1 MKKIIVLATA
11 GAGGDLQPLLA
22 VAFGLRERG
31 HQLVFFGDTTVAA
44 ALRGMGI
51 ETIGAAPE
59 HDLGPR
65 LIALSKERQG
75 LDLAAQAE
83 LTQRR
88 LALWSQELAPA
99 VEGLLHEQS
108 ADLLLTSLF
117 GAGVAHL
124 VSAQSG
130 IPWCVINSTFYVGPH
145 PPRPLEHDFHAR
157 TLLLFRSYFIPLLDQ
172 ASLVLHATDPVFDYN
187 HTALPATHHY
197 VGPLLWEAPAP
208 IPTYLTEPGAPW
220 VLVTLSSLVQD
231 DLPLAHVALAA
242 LAPHPVRVVLT
253 PGGGHQPAALHPVP
267 PNARVEP
274 YVPHSAVLERSR
286 LLLSHAGHGSVMKA
300 LWYGVPLVL
309 VPWDRDQP
317 GVAARAEHLG
327 VASVVARDQLTDAL
341 LTEAITR
348 VLEDPRYQ
356 LRAQAVSR
364 RLQADAPV
372 ATACGLIE
380 QM

>member
-31 HQLVFFGDTTVAA
+31 HHLVFFGDTAVAA

-51 ETIGAAPE
+51 ETLGASPE
-59 HDLGPR
+59 HELGPR
-65 LIALSKERQG
+65 LIALRKERQG
-75 LDLAAQAE
+75 LPFAAQAE
-83 LTQRR
+83 LTHRH
-88 LALWSQELAPA
+88 LTMWSQELKPA
-99 VEGLLHEQS
+99 VEGLLHEHK
-108 ADLLLTSLF
+108 ADLLVTSLF
-117 GAGVAHL
+117 GAGVAQL

-145 PPRPLEHDFHAR
+145 PPRPLELDFHAR
-157 TLLLFRSYFIPLLDQ
+157 TLLLFRSYFIPLLDH
-172 ASLVLHATDPVFDYN
+172 APLILHATDPVFDYN
-187 HTALPATHHY
+187 HTVLPARHHY

-208 IPTYLTEPGAPW
+208 IPAYLAEPGAPW
-220 VLVTLSSLVQD
+220 ALVTLSSMVQD
-231 DLPLAHVALAA
+231 DLPLARAALIALAA
-242 LAPHPVRVVLT
+242 HPLRVVVT
-253 PGGGHQPAALHPVP
+253 IGNGYQPAQLHPVP
-267 PNARVEP
+267 PNARVER
-274 YVPHSAVLERSR
+274 YVPHSAVLERGR

-317 GVAARAEHLG
+317 GVAARAEQLG
-327 VASVVARDQLTDAL
+327 TAFVVTRDQLTDTL
-341 LTEAITR
+341 LTEAITG
-348 VLEDPRYQ
+348 VLSDPRYRQ
-356 LRAQAVSR
+356 KAQAISR
-364 RLQADAPV
+364 RLQAEAPI

>member
-1 MKKIIVLATA
+1 MKKILILATA
-11 GAGGDLQPLLA
+11 GAGGDLHPLLA
-22 VAFGLRERG
+22 VAFGLRQRG
-31 HQLVFFGDTTVAA
+31 HHLVIFGDTTVAA
-44 ALRGMGI
+44 AVRGMGLEMI
-51 ETIGAAPE
+51 EAAPE

-65 LIALSKERQG
+65 LVALNKERQG
-75 LDLAAQAE
+75 LEVAAQAE
-83 LTQRR
+83 LARQR
-88 LALWSQELAPA
+88 LSLWSQELVPA
-99 VEGLLHEQS
+99 VESLLHEQR
-108 ADLLLTSLF
+108 AELLLTSLF
-117 GAGVAHL
+117 GVGVAQL

-130 IPWCVINSTFYVGPH
+130 ISWCVINSTFYVGPH

-157 TLLLFRSYFIPLLDQ
+157 TLLLFRSYFIPLLAQ
-172 ASLVLHATDPVFDYN
+172 APLVLHATDPVFDYN

-197 VGPLLWEAPAP
+197 VGPLLWEALAP

-231 DLPLAHVALAA
+231 DLPLAQAALAA

-253 PGGGHQPAALHPVP
+253 LGGGHQPAALHPVP

-309 VPWDRDQP
+309 VPWNRDQP

-327 VASVVARDQLTDAL
+327 VARVVAREQLTDVL
-341 LTEAITR
+341 LSEAITG
-348 VLEDPRYQ
+348 VLEDPHYQ
-356 LRAQAVSR
+356 QRAQVVSR

-372 ATACGLIE
+372 ATACELIE